1 MSNMQS
7 ANTMNYKEV
16 LKELEEVYQKAKPYM
31 GPKCR
36 VCKVCSSHNCRM
48 IPTERAGS
56 AVRNY
61 EKLQQI
67 KLRYDT
73 IYEGGDGTE
82 IDTSIELLGHK
93 FRAPV
98 MSGAYGRVE
107 SFNPSTHFAGDY
119 DFTKALLDGVKKAGC
134 FGWTPDTMGEG
145 AYTEPLRVLKEHGG
159 VGIPAIKSWGPEII
173 QEKIRMAEEAGAMA
187 IGHDID
193 CVGLPYL
200 SVNGTGKTYPKSA
213 QQLKQIFSITDR
225 PVILKGVMSARGA
238 LKALEAGAWG
248 IVISN
253 HAGNTMDQSL
263 ATAEVLP
270 EIKAAVGD
278 RLKLIIDGGIRHG
291 EDVYKLLALGAD
303 ACLIGRPYIIVAEG
317 GEARG
322 VELYTQKII
331 WELQN
336 AMRMSGCRT
345 LKDITKNHIYITKN
359 F

>member
-1 MSNMQS
+1 MSNVQPAS
-7 ANTMNYKEV
+7 TMNYKEV
-16 LKELEEVYQKAKPYM
+16 LKELEEINQKARPYM
-31 GPKCR
+31 APKCR
-36 VCKVCSSHNCRM
+36 ACRVCNSLNCRM

-67 KLRYDT
+67 KLLYDT
-73 IYEGGDGTE
+73 IYEGGDGSE
-82 IDTSIELLGHK
+82 IDTSIQWFGHT

-98 MSGAYGRVE
+98 MSGAYGHVA
-107 SFNPSTHFAGDY
+107 SFNPSTHFSGDY
-119 DFTKALLDGVKKAGC
+119 DFTRALLEGTERAGC

-159 VGIPAIKSWGPEII
+159 VGIPAIKSWEPEVI

-200 SVNGTGKTYPKSA
+200 SVNGKGKTYPKSA
-213 QQLKQIFSITDR
+213 AQLKEIFSVTEK
-225 PVILKGVMSARGA
+225 PFILKGVMSARGA
-238 LKALEAGAWG
+238 VKALEAGAWG

-263 ATAEVLP
+263 ATVEVLP
-270 EIKAAVGD
+270 EIRAAVGD
-278 RLKLIIDGGIRHG
+278 KLKLIIDGGIRHG
-291 EDVYKLLALGAD
+291 EDVFKLLALGAD
-303 ACLIGRPYIIVAEG
+303 ACLIGRPYIVMAEG

-345 LKDITKNHIYITKN
+345 LRDITRDHIYVTKE